1 MKGFYRQEGV
11 ARKLL
16 AIEKKRLFRARSYS
30 FGHKGEG
37 LSYRPTLLSFGWGME
52 RARETY
58 YLIGAD
64 LKIPD
69 WPITFL
75 GKVETLN

>member
-1 MKGFYRQEGV
+1 MKGFYRQEGK

-37 LSYRPTLLSFGWGME
+37 LSYRPILLSFRWGME
-52 RARETY
+52 RAHETY

-69 WPITFL
+69 GPITFL
-75 GKVETLN
+75 WKVETSN